1 MMTRKHTPLNWWW
14 LDNHSI
20 SSKRSP
26 WLQSTLSQLDEKTEA
41 MLALIE
47 EDADSFAKRAE
58 MYYKKRPELM
68 GMVQDFYRAHRSLAE
83 RYDQIKS
90 ETQTRLLT
98 SLDSPF
104 SKEKSCQE
112 EPMMISITCRNYDSY
127 PETFDHDET
136 AESEV
141 YDPPDEDY
149 GSETPEWETHQ
160 TSVLQ
165 EEEGREMRKLKD
177 EIERLREENRIH
189 RELLEEKGEEKREAI
204 RQLSL
209 AVGILKEENVI
220 LKEAIIGLTKKS
232 DKGGGFMGKL
242 FNFLNA

>member
-1 MMTRKHTPLNWWW
+1 MMTRKHLPLNWWW

-83 RYDQIKS
+83 RYDQK
-90 ETQTRLLT
+90 
-98 SLDSPF
+98 
-104 SKEKSCQE
+104 E

-127 PETFDHDET
+127 PETFDHDGT